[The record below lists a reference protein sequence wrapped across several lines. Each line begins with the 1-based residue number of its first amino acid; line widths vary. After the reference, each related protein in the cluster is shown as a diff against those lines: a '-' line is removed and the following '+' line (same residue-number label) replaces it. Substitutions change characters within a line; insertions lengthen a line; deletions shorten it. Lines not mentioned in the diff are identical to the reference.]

1 MSWAV
6 GNLRMRS
13 IRLKFGFALPSA
25 SSCYLGK
32 ARKRSLP
39 SVRYSV
45 PPCTSAIQTSL
56 MALGCCVGFLVLFV
70 HNRRCQRGQCKRSL
84 QIAERRGGRQ
94 ANENSSSRGSDQIAR
109 RRLKKRFN
117 YFGSSPK

>member
-13 IRLKFGFALPSA
+13 IRLKFGYALPSA
-25 SSCYLGK
+25 SSCYLGI
-32 ARKRSLP
+32 ARKRSLL
-39 SVRYSV
+39 SERYSV

-56 MALGCCVGFLVLFV
+56 MALGCCVGSLVLSV
-70 HNRRCQRGQCKRSL
+70 HRK
-84 QIAERRGGRQ
+84 
-94 ANENSSSRGSDQIAR
+94 NSTSRGNDRIAR

-117 YFGSSPK
+117 YFGDKPK